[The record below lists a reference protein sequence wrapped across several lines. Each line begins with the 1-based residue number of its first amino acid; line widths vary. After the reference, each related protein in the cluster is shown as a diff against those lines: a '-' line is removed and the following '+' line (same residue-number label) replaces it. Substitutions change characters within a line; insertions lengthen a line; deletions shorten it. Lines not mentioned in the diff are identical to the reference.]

1 MLLAVLSTTAANPE
15 EKSAAPIEAV
25 EAAID
30 PIFDDL
36 AVEADLVQEES
47 KLVEKRD
54 HGVVVINTQE
64 PHEVRQEPY
73 GDDNN
78 VRNPY
83 SFTYNVIDPKTANN
97 YEVKMFDSFIS
108 SFELKDKIY

>member
-15 EKSAAPIEAV
+15 EKSAAPIEAF

-30 PIFDDL
+30 PIFDEL
-36 AVEADLVQEES
+36 ADEADLVQEES

-97 YEVKMFDSFIS
+97 YEVKMFDSFH
-108 SFELKDKIY
+108 FKF